1 MCHTFTLSKCF
12 TTLITGLTRNKLPSK
27 SDSRRKTD
35 AKVFYKRLTPK
46 ALSLTP
52 RKLNANRRNN
62 LEEPRGELRKVMTTK
77 IQRKNLYLQSRR
89 SLKLLSLKKAKS
101 PVRQLLKLWR
111 PRKLATR
118 NN

>member
-1 MCHTFTLSKCF
+1 M
-12 TTLITGLTRNKLPSK
+12 RNKLPSK

-46 ALSLTP
+46 ALSLTR

-101 PVRQLLKLWR
+101 QVRQLLKL
-111 PRKLATR
+111 
-118 NN
+118 